1 MKKTT
6 AKTPKKTNS
15 KSPPQQIQNAS
26 MEAALGVPSGFPG
39 NQGTPWSKQISNVTT
54 VFENLR
60 WYLVSNMRQP
70 LSEAYVELGLLQS
83 IVDVPV
89 DDALQGGIVIKSKQL
104 EEDDIEQI
112 QVSLDRDDDL
122 TTIGQSGKWN
132 RLFGGAG
139 VIIVTD
145 QDPSTPLDLSLITKD
160 SMLEFNS
167 CDMWELFWSYQNTS
181 DYATLIDGN
190 PLSQVEFY
198 DYYGIKL
205 HKSRVLPLRGLQAPS
220 FVRPRLRGWGFS
232 VVEKLVRSINQY
244 LKATDL
250 GFEVMDEFKIDVF
263 KLKNLA
269 NTLLS
274 PNGEDKIRRRVQT
287 TNYLKNYQ
295 NAIVMDS
302 EDDFDHKQLSF
313 AGLAEAM
320 EGIRMQVAADM
331 RMPITKLFGTSASKG
346 FSTDQNDME
355 VYNSMVESEVRS
367 KLKHIILKVVQ
378 IKCQKLF
385 GMIPSDLSIEFK
397 PLRTLTAEQ
406 EENVKEKKFNRLL
419 AAKSAGEITTFEF
432 REACNKEDLLSIS
445 LDNSGDQLNMDDP
458 DIEATLAKTEDP
470 LAQTDQGGDKGS
482 DEIDPKVAEKK
493 AEKKQNSLE
502 YDIAAYRADGA
513 GDQFI
518 TARQRLYED
527 EMMKRRDLYEKAKQA
542 TLDVGGD
549 WKFTVWK
556 FKQLG
561 GRVYGA

>member
-6 AKTPKKTNS
+6 AKRTTKNA
-15 KSPPQQIQNAS
+15 KSPSQKQAPIQNANL
-26 MEAALGVPSGFPG
+26 EAALGIPSGFPG
-39 NQGTPWSKQISNVTT
+39 NQGVPWSKQISNVTT

-70 LSEAYVELGLLQS
+70 LSEAYVELGLLQT

-89 DDALQGGIVIKSKQL
+89 DDALQGGITIKSKQL
-104 EEDDIEQI
+104 DEDEIEQLQI
-112 QVSLDRDDDL
+112 SIDRDDDL
-122 TTIGQSGKWN
+122 TTVGQAGKWN

-139 VIIVTD
+139 LIINTD
-145 QDPSTPLDLSLITKD
+145 QDPETPLDLSAINKD
-160 SMLEFNS
+160 SMLEFQD

-181 DYATLIDGN
+181 EYASLIDGD
-190 PLSQVEFY
+190 PLGQVEFY
-198 DYYGIKL
+198 DYYGLKL
-205 HKSRVLPLRGLQAPS
+205 HHTRVMPLRGLKAPS

-244 LKATDL
+244 LKSTDL
-250 GFEVMDEFKIDVF
+250 SFEVMDEFKIDVY

-274 PNGEDKIRRRVQT
+274 PNGEEKIRRRTQT

-313 AGLAEAM
+313 AGLAEAQ

-367 KLKHIILKVVQ
+367 KIKHILLKMVQ
-378 IKCQKLF
+378 IKCKKLF
-385 GMIPSDLSIEFK
+385 GIIPSDLSIEFK

-419 AAKSAGEITTFEF
+419 AAKTAGEITRFEF
-432 REACNKEDLLSIS
+432 REGCNKDGLLPIS
-445 LDNSGDQLNMDDP
+445 LDNAGDQLNMEDP
-458 DIEATLAKTEDP
+458 DIIAMTEGTPDESEKT
-470 LAQTDQGGDKGS
+470 
-482 DEIDPKVAEKK
+482 DENADPKEKK
-493 AEKKQNSLE
+493 DEVKNAKIKNSVE
-502 YDIAAYRADGA
+502 YDKAAFRADGGA
-513 GDQFI
+513 SQFI
-518 TARQRLYED
+518 TARKLIYED

-542 TLDVGGD
+542 AQAAGED
-549 WKFTVWK
+549 WQFVVWK

-561 GRVYGA
+561 GKVYGG